1 MALNNKVAIEVEIK
15 NIEKV
20 SKLKKELKDMRA
32 EMKATEELT
41 ANGAK
46 LGKKAAKQYSETAT
60 GVKHKSAELRKLNK
74 GLRDSNDNTKKVT
87 KSSNGMAKQIV
98 KGAAAI
104 GVIVTAFRTVNR
116 VVSSIVTTFTEFEF
130 VMAKVNAISGATE
143 KEFIALNDSAKEL
156 GRTTFFTA
164 EQVGQLQ
171 LNFSKLGFSADEIM
185 NAQEATLAL
194 ATATGSDLA
203 RSATVAASAIRGFG
217 LDASDTQRVV
227 DVMAVSFATSAL
239 DIEKFQTSM
248 TKVAPIAKAAG
259 FSIEDTTTIMAKLAD
274 AGIEASI
281 AGTSLRNILLKMQDP
296 SSDLVKSFGRT
307 IHSLDELIPAMKEFR
322 EEGGS
327 MADVLEVV
335 DLRQAAA
342 FEIMLAG
349 SNILTEYR
357 NNLKGSSG
365 EAQRMADI
373 VGNTLQGAFL
383 KFKSA
388 LQGLSIAVMED
399 FAAGLQKTGERL
411 ATLGNILSKY
421 SKVITFLIKGVSLL
435 TKAFVAGYIAMKTSI
450 VFTKALRIAK
460 VALALATGKADFATK
475 RLIIS
480 MRTLKGSITSLLART
495 GLGLLVVVLGD
506 LALKLYEN
514 RTGTDDLAKAQDKL
528 NESKQDFLDLSL
540 KELAHTKLVSDENI
554 KALKEGIRLR
564 KVERYDLEESLLL
577 NKITDEYK
585 RKEAENRVKDLT
597 DEIYTLGV
605 KIQQE
610 KDIQKSR
617 EEADK
622 EEKRLKNDLLNI
634 KKQELEIAQKM
645 PGTTDLEIA
654 ARNRK
659 IAAIQE
665 EIDRLNELG
674 TVRESTATTPMT
686 FEEYN
691 KAFIENQKQLEENQ
705 VALSDEYF
713 AGQVKKAEEQLQMFQ
728 TFSDS
733 IFTIIG
739 NNAQNRSRREQKLLE
754 ERKEAGVIT
763 EEQYEK
769 QVEQV
774 QRKAFERKKR
784 LDIAQAIVNGALA
797 MTQTAANVG
806 FPLQFVFS
814 PIVAAMTAAQI
825 AVIASQKFADGGLL
839 EKFANGGMVQGKSH
853 AQGGE
858 KFAVGGRVVELEGG
872 EAVINKRSTAMF
884 KGQLSAMNAAGGG
897 VKFADGGLMNM
908 PSFASSQ
915 FNAIGQQNM
924 MGAMN
929 TSSRVVVVEADITN
943 SQNTVGL
950 IEAEATF

>member
-1 MALNNKVAIEVEIK
+1 MALNKKVAIEVEIK

-41 ANGAK
+41 AGGVK
-46 LGKKAAKQYSETAT
+46 LGKKAAKQYSKTAT

-74 GLRDSNDNTKKVT
+74 DLRDSNDNTKKVT
-87 KSSNGMAKQIV
+87 KSSNGMAKQII

-116 VVSSIVTTFTEFEF
+116 IVSSIVTTFTEFEF

-143 KEFIALNDSAKEL
+143 QEFVALNASAEKL

-171 LNFSKLGFSADEIM
+171 LNFSKLGFSAEEIM

-373 VGNTLQGAFL
+373 VGDTLQGAFL

-388 LQGLSIAVMED
+388 LQGLSISIMKD
-399 FAAGLQKTGERL
+399 FADGLQKTGERL
-411 ATLGNILSKY
+411 AAFGNFLSDN
-421 SKVITFLIKGVSLL
+421 SKIITGLINLVSLL
-435 TKAFVAGYIAMKTSI
+435 TKGFLAGYAALKITTVA
-450 VFTKALRIAK
+450 TKLQSLAT

-475 RLIIS
+475 RLIVS
-480 MRTLKGSITSLLART
+480 MKSLRGAIART
-495 GLGLLVVVLGD
+495 GLGVLVVLLGEVLIGLYD
-506 LALKLYEN
+506 NMKATDELADSQ
-514 RTGTDDLAKAQDKL
+514 DDLNDK
-528 NESKQDFLDLSL
+528 KQDFLDLSL

-564 KVERYDLEESLLL
+564 KVERFDLEESLLM
-577 NKITDEYK
+577 KRITDEFE
-585 RKEAENRVKDLT
+585 RKAAENRIKDLT

-605 KIQQE
+605 KIKQE

-622 EEKRLKNDLLNI
+622 EEKRLKNDLINI
-634 KKQELEIAQKM
+634 KQKELEIAQKM

-654 ARNRK
+654 ARHRK
-659 IAAIQE
+659 IDAIQE

-674 TVRESTATTPMT
+674 RVRESTATTPMT

-713 AGQVKKAEEQLQMFQ
+713 KGQVEKAQEQLQMFQ

-739 NNAQNRSRREQKLLE
+739 NNAQSRSRREQKLLE

>member
-1 MALNNKVAIEVEIK
+1 MALNKKVAIEVEIK

-41 ANGAK
+41 AGGVK
-46 LGKKAAKQYSETAT
+46 LGKKAAKQYSKTAT

-74 GLRDSNDNTKKVT
+74 DLRDSNDNTKKVT
-87 KSSNGMAKQIV
+87 KSSNGMAKQII

-116 VVSSIVTTFTEFEF
+116 IVSSIVTTFTEFEF

-143 KEFIALNDSAKEL
+143 QEFVALNASAEKL

-171 LNFSKLGFSADEIM
+171 LNFSKLGFSAEEIM

-373 VGNTLQGAFL
+373 VGDTLQGAFL

-388 LQGLSIAVMED
+388 LQGLSISIMKD
-399 FAAGLQKTGERL
+399 FADGLQKTGERL
-411 ATLGNILSKY
+411 AAFGNFLSDN
-421 SKVITFLIKGVSLL
+421 SKIITGLINLVSLL
-435 TKAFVAGYIAMKTSI
+435 TKGFLAGYAALKITTVA
-450 VFTKALRIAK
+450 TKLQSLAT

-475 RLIIS
+475 RLIVS
-480 MRTLKGSITSLLART
+480 MKSLRGAIART
-495 GLGLLVVVLGD
+495 GLGVLVVLLGEVLIGLYD
-506 LALKLYEN
+506 NMKATDELADSQ
-514 RTGTDDLAKAQDKL
+514 DDLNDK
-528 NESKQDFLDLSL
+528 KQDFLDLSL

-564 KVERYDLEESLLL
+564 KVERFDLEESLLM
-577 NKITDEYK
+577 KRITDEFE
-585 RKEAENRVKDLT
+585 RKAAENRIKDLT

-605 KIQQE
+605 KIKQE

-622 EEKRLKNDLLNI
+622 EEKRLKNDLINI
-634 KKQELEIAQKM
+634 KQKELEIAQKM

-654 ARNRK
+654 ARHRK
-659 IAAIQE
+659 IDAIQE

-674 TVRESTATTPMT
+674 RVRESTATTPMT

-713 AGQVKKAEEQLQMFQ
+713 KGQVEKAQEQLQMFQ

-739 NNAQNRSRREQKLLE
+739 NNAQSRSRREQKLLE

-825 AVIASQKFADGGLL
+825 AVIASQKFADGGLI
-839 EKFANGGMVQGKSH
+839 EKFANGGMVVGKSH

-858 KFAVGGRVVELEGG
+858 KFAVGGRVAELEGG